1 MEMKIKVL
9 YVSIAFASPVPALPS
24 SPTVGARALSSGT
37 LAGLT
42 TMVGRGMASGSKAI
56 ASLVMLFGGHEERG
70 SSPGV
75 MGHCRGCEY

>member
-9 YVSIAFASPVPALPS
+9 YMSIAFASPVSTLPS
-24 SPTVGARALSSGT
+24 SPTMGARALSLGT

-56 ASLVMLFGGHEERG
+56 ASLVMLLGGHKERG
-70 SSPGV
+70 
-75 MGHCRGCEY
+75 